1 MSYELEDTPIV
12 DDAVPGPRRTWSEMA
27 REAALLLPNVA
38 KLFARLIADSRVST
52 RRKIL
57 VAAVLVYIVSPV
69 DLIPDFVIGVGH
81 LDDIVLASLAL
92 NHLIEGTDEA
102 VILEHW
108 DGSIDGLDLVRSV
121 FAWGADIVPSVFSRI
136 LPR

>member
-27 REAALLLPNVA
+27 TEAALLLPNVA

-81 LDDIVLASLAL
+81 LDDIVLASLR
-92 NHLIEGTDEA
+92 
-102 VILEHW
+102 W
-108 DGSIDGLDLVRSV
+108 VR
-121 FAWGADIVPSVFSRI
+121 
-136 LPR
+136 

>member
-1 MSYELEDTPIV
+1 
-12 DDAVPGPRRTWSEMA
+12 MA
-27 REAALLLPNVA
+27 TEAALLLPNVA

-102 VILEHW
+102 VILEYW

>member
-1 MSYELEDTPIV
+1 MSFELENTPIV
-12 DDAVPGPRRTWSEMA
+12 DESVPGPRRTWRAMTL
-27 REAALLLPNVA
+27 EAALLLPNVI
-38 KLFARLIADSRVST
+38 KLLTRLIADPRVST
-52 RRKIL
+52 RRKVL
-57 VAAVLVYIVSPV
+57 VAAVLAYIVSPI

-92 NHLIEGTDEA
+92 DHLMAGTDEA
-102 VILEHW
+102 IILEHW

-121 FAWGADIVPSVFSRI
+121 FAWGAEIVPAVFSRM

>member
-1 MSYELEDTPIV
+1 MSFEFEDTPIV
-12 DDAVPGPRRTWSEMA
+12 DDTVPAPRRTWRDMSF
-27 REAALLLPNVA
+27 EAALLLPNVT
-38 KLFARLIADSRVST
+38 KLLARLIVDPRVST
-52 RRKIL
+52 RRKVL
-57 VAAVLVYIVSPV
+57 VGAVLVYIVSPV

-92 NHLIEGTDEA
+92 DHLMAGTDEA
-102 VILEHW
+102 IILEHW

-121 FAWGADIVPSVFSRI
+121 FAWGADIVPAVFSRV

>member
-1 MSYELEDTPIV
+1 MSFEFEDTPIV
-12 DDAVPGPRRTWSEMA
+12 DDAVPSPRRTWREMA
-27 REAALLLPNVA
+27 MEAALLLPNVA
-38 KLFARLIADSRVST
+38 KLLARLIADPRVST
-52 RRKIL
+52 RRKVL
-57 VAAVLVYIVSPV
+57 VGAVLAYIVSPI

-92 NHLIEGTDEA
+92 NHLMEGTDES

-121 FAWGADIVPSVFSRI
+121 FAWGADIVPAVFSRM